1 MGCEQLV
8 QHAKVSKNRK
18 FIPHFRENLARP
30 LDKGGVGVV
39 YLPCNPQS
47 AASVREVINTANRL
61 IHRVTAEVINPFQQL
76 STLYRHVVD
85 TSPPPR
91 AHRRSGL
98 QPRRSIVPSVH
109 SRTATRFTAEP
120 QHCRPVSR
128 CTAHRSTVLFASLRR
143 FPAVPQHCRP
153 AFRCTASLLHRS
165 ISVFFPLYRGTA
177 LPLLRFISVQRH
189 CSTGL
194 PFAALPLRR
203 FAGFGPF
210 CSKTLSCSLFFLFRD
225 ASPPLSRD
233 VCLPGVGSGRLPG
246 GLGNGAPD
254 AAAALRSAPEI
265 PFHILARA
273 IPPPAVESRPL
284 RLSRTG
290 TQDGGAGRRRGK
302 RRRSGRGEEEDMK
315 GEERGKGA
323 VGTLTWRGGATLPG
337 RNSGEPRLGRTGPL
351 TGRASDEPGP

>member
-109 SRTATRFTAEP
+109 SRTATRFPAAPLTAAP
-120 QHCRPVSR
+120 
-128 CTAHRSTVLFASLRR
+128 FY
-143 FPAVPQHCRP
+143 FY
-153 AFRCTASLLHRS
+153 LHRS
-165 ISVFFPLYRGTA
+165 AVFPPCHSIAVLLFAVPLLCCTEASLSFSRFTAAPLYRC
-177 LPLLRFISVQRH
+177 SVSSLYSGIAPPVFPSRL
-189 CSTGL
+189 CR
-194 PFAALPLRR
+194 FAASPVSAPSARKPFPALCFSFSGMPL
-203 FAGFGPF
+203 
-210 CSKTLSCSLFFLFRD
+210 
-225 ASPPLSRD
+225 PPLSRD

-351 TGRASDEPGP
+351 TGRAPDGPGP

>member
-109 SRTATRFTAEP
+109 SRTATRFPAAPLTAAP
-120 QHCRPVSR
+120 
-128 CTAHRSTVLFASLRR
+128 FY
-143 FPAVPQHCRP
+143 
-153 AFRCTASLLHRS
+153 LHRS
-165 ISVFFPLYRGTA
+165 AVFPPCHSIAVLLFAVPLLCCTEASLSFSRFTAAPLYRC
-177 LPLLRFISVQRH
+177 SVSSLYSGIAPPVFPSRL
-189 CSTGL
+189 CR
-194 PFAALPLRR
+194 FAASPVSAPSARKPFPALCFSFSGMPLPPFPGMSVCPASAPAGYPEASATEPPTRR
-203 FAGFGPF
+203 QLSAPHPKSRSTSWLGRFHPRRSNRGP
-210 CSKTLSCSLFFLFRD
+210 CGSAAPER
-225 ASPPLSRD
+225 RMEGR
-233 VCLPGVGSGRLPG
+233 GVGGVR
-246 GLGNGAPD
+246 GAG
-254 AAAALRSAPEI
+254 
-265 PFHILARA
+265 
-273 IPPPAVESRPL
+273 AVEE
-284 RLSRTG
+284 
-290 TQDGGAGRRRGK
+290 RRR
-302 RRRSGRGEEEDMK
+302 
-315 GEERGKGA
+315 
-323 VGTLTWRGGATLPG
+323 T
-337 RNSGEPRLGRTGPL
+337 
-351 TGRASDEPGP
+351 

>member
-109 SRTATRFTAEP
+109 SRTATRFPAAPLTAAP
-120 QHCRPVSR
+120 
-128 CTAHRSTVLFASLRR
+128 FY
-143 FPAVPQHCRP
+143 
-153 AFRCTASLLHRS
+153 LHRS
-165 ISVFFPLYRGTA
+165 AVFPPCHSIAVLLFAVPLLCCTEASLSFSRFTAAPLYRC
-177 LPLLRFISVQRH
+177 SVSSLYSGIAPPVFPSRL
-189 CSTGL
+189 CR
-194 PFAALPLRR
+194 FAASPVSAPSARK
-203 FAGFGPF
+203 PF
-210 CSKTLSCSLFFLFRD
+210 PALCFFLFRD
-225 ASPPLSRD
+225 ASPPPFPGCLSARRRLRPATRRPRQRSPRRGGSSPLRTRNP
-233 VCLPGVGSGRLPG
+233 VPHLGSGDSTPG
-246 GLGNGAPD
+246 GRIAAP
-254 AAAALRSAPEI
+254 AAQPHRN
-265 PFHILARA
+265 
-273 IPPPAVESRPL
+273 
-284 RLSRTG
+284 
-290 TQDGGAGRRRGK
+290 AG
-302 RRRSGRGEEEDMK
+302 
-315 GEERGKGA
+315 
-323 VGTLTWRGGATLPG
+323 WRGGASEG
-337 RNSGEPRLGRTGPL
+337 
-351 TGRASDEPGP
+351 

>member
-109 SRTATRFTAEP
+109 SRTATRFPAAPLTAAPFYLHRSAVFPPCHSIAVLLFAVPLLCCTEASLSF
-120 QHCRPVSR
+120 SR
-128 CTAHRSTVLFASLRR
+128 FTAAPFHLCTAA
-143 FPAVPQHCRP
+143 
-153 AFRCTASLLHRS
+153 LLHRS
-165 ISVFFPLYRGTA
+165 SLRG
-177 LPLLRFISVQRH
+177 S
-189 CSTGL
+189 
-194 PFAALPLRR
+194 AASPLRR
-203 FAGFGPF
+203 FRPLLLENPF
-210 CSKTLSCSLFFLFRD
+210 LLFVFSFSGMPLPPPFPGCLSARRRLRP
-225 ASPPLSRD
+225 ATRRPRQRSPRRGGSSPLRTRNP
-233 VCLPGVGSGRLPG
+233 VPHLGSGDSTPG
-246 GLGNGAPD
+246 GRIAAP
-254 AAAALRSAPEI
+254 AAQPHRN
-265 PFHILARA
+265 
-273 IPPPAVESRPL
+273 
-284 RLSRTG
+284 
-290 TQDGGAGRRRGK
+290 AG
-302 RRRSGRGEEEDMK
+302 
-315 GEERGKGA
+315 
-323 VGTLTWRGGATLPG
+323 WRGGASEG
-337 RNSGEPRLGRTGPL
+337 
-351 TGRASDEPGP
+351 

>member
-109 SRTATRFTAEP
+109 SRTATRFPAAPLTAAP
-120 QHCRPVSR
+120 
-128 CTAHRSTVLFASLRR
+128 FY
-143 FPAVPQHCRP
+143 
-153 AFRCTASLLHRS
+153 LHRS
-165 ISVFFPLYRGTA
+165 AVFPPCHSIAVLLFAVPLLCCTEASLSFSRFTAAPLYRCSVSSLYSGIA
-177 LPLLRFISVQRH
+177 PPVFPSRLCRFAASPVSAPSARKPFPVLCFSFSGMPLPPFPGMSVCPASAPAGYPEASATEPPTRRQLSAPHPKSRSTSWLGRFHPRRSNRSP
-189 CSTGL
+189 CGL
-194 PFAALPLRR
+194 PHRN
-203 FAGFGPF
+203 AG
-210 CSKTLSCSLFFLFRD
+210 
-225 ASPPLSRD
+225 
-233 VCLPGVGSGRLPG
+233 
-246 GLGNGAPD
+246 
-254 AAAALRSAPEI
+254 
-265 PFHILARA
+265 
-273 IPPPAVESRPL
+273 
-284 RLSRTG
+284 
-290 TQDGGAGRRRGK
+290 
-302 RRRSGRGEEEDMK
+302 
-315 GEERGKGA
+315 
-323 VGTLTWRGGATLPG
+323 WRGGASEG
-337 RNSGEPRLGRTGPL
+337 
-351 TGRASDEPGP
+351 

>member
-85 TSPPPR
+85 TSPPP
-91 AHRRSGL
+91 SGAPPL
-98 QPRRSIVPSVH
+98 
-109 SRTATRFTAEP
+109 RFTAAP
-120 QHCRPVSR
+120 QHCSIGSQPHRYPVSR

-153 AFRCTASLLHRS
+153 VFRCTASLLHRS

-177 LPLLRFISVQRH
+177 LPLLRFISLQRH

-225 ASPPLSRD
+225 ASPPPFPGCLSARRRLRPATRRPRQRSPRRGGSSPLRTRNP
-233 VCLPGVGSGRLPG
+233 VPHLGSGDSTPG
-246 GLGNGAPD
+246 GRIAAP
-254 AAAALRSAPEI
+254 AAQPHRN
-265 PFHILARA
+265 
-273 IPPPAVESRPL
+273 
-284 RLSRTG
+284 
-290 TQDGGAGRRRGK
+290 AG
-302 RRRSGRGEEEDMK
+302 
-315 GEERGKGA
+315 
-323 VGTLTWRGGATLPG
+323 WRGGASEG
-337 RNSGEPRLGRTGPL
+337 
-351 TGRASDEPGP
+351 

>member
-39 YLPCNPQS
+39 YLPCNSQS

-61 IHRVTAEVINPFQQL
+61 IHRVTSEVINPFQQL

-85 TSPPPR
+85 TSPPP
-91 AHRRSGL
+91 SGAPPL
-98 QPRRSIVPSVH
+98 
-109 SRTATRFTAEP
+109 RFTAAP
-120 QHCRPVSR
+120 QHCSIGSQPHRYPVSR

-165 ISVFFPLYRGTA
+165 ISVFFPLYRGTVSSLYSGIA
-177 LPLLRFISVQRH
+177 PPVFPSRLCR
-189 CSTGL
+189 
-194 PFAALPLRR
+194 FAASPVSAPSARK
-203 FAGFGPF
+203 PF
-210 CSKTLSCSLFFLFRD
+210 PALCFFLFRD

-284 RLSRTG
+284 RLSCTG

-323 VGTLTWRGGATLPG
+323 VGTLTWRGGAALPG

-351 TGRASDEPGP
+351 TGRAPDGPGP

>member
-85 TSPPPR
+85 TSPPP
-91 AHRRSGL
+91 SGAPPL
-98 QPRRSIVPSVH
+98 
-109 SRTATRFTAEP
+109 RFTAAP
-120 QHCRPVSR
+120 QHCSIGSQPHRYPVSR

-194 PFAALPLRR
+194 PFAALPFRR

-225 ASPPLSRD
+225 ASPPPFPGCLSARRRLRPATRRPRQRSPRRGGSSPLRTRNP
-233 VCLPGVGSGRLPG
+233 VPHLGSGDSTPG
-246 GLGNGAPD
+246 GRIAAP
-254 AAAALRSAPEI
+254 AAQPHRN
-265 PFHILARA
+265 
-273 IPPPAVESRPL
+273 
-284 RLSRTG
+284 
-290 TQDGGAGRRRGK
+290 AG
-302 RRRSGRGEEEDMK
+302 
-315 GEERGKGA
+315 
-323 VGTLTWRGGATLPG
+323 WRGGASEG
-337 RNSGEPRLGRTGPL
+337 
-351 TGRASDEPGP
+351 

>member
-76 STLYRHVVD
+76 STLYRHVVG
-85 TSPPPR
+85 T
-91 AHRRSGL
+91 
-98 QPRRSIVPSVH
+98 PSLG
-109 SRTATRFTAEP
+109 RTAAPVYSRAAALFHRFTAEP

-165 ISVFFPLYRGTA
+165 ISAFFPLYRGTA

-203 FAGFGPF
+203 FRPLLLENPF
-210 CSKTLSCSLFFLFRD
+210 LLFVFPFPGCL
-225 ASPPLSRD
+225 SPPFPGCLSARRRLRPATWRPRQRSPRRGGSSPLRTRNP
-233 VCLPGVGSGRLPG
+233 VPHLGSGDSTPG
-246 GLGNGAPD
+246 GRIAAP
-254 AAAALRSAPEI
+254 AAQPHRN
-265 PFHILARA
+265 
-273 IPPPAVESRPL
+273 
-284 RLSRTG
+284 
-290 TQDGGAGRRRGK
+290 AG
-302 RRRSGRGEEEDMK
+302 
-315 GEERGKGA
+315 
-323 VGTLTWRGGATLPG
+323 WRGGASEG
-337 RNSGEPRLGRTGPL
+337 
-351 TGRASDEPGP
+351 

>member
-47 AASVREVINTANRL
+47 AASVREVINTANQL

-76 STLYRHVVD
+76 STLYRHVVG
-85 TSPPPR
+85 T
-91 AHRRSGL
+91 
-98 QPRRSIVPSVH
+98 PSLG
-109 SRTATRFTAEP
+109 RTAAPVYSRAAALFHRFTAEP

-165 ISVFFPLYRGTA
+165 ISAFFPLYRGTA

-210 CSKTLSCSLFFLFRD
+210 CSKTLFCSLFFPFPGCL
-225 ASPPLSRD
+225 SPPLSRD

-351 TGRASDEPGP
+351 TGRAPDEPGP

>member
-30 LDKGGVGVV
+30 LDKGGVEVV

-85 TSPPPR
+85 TSPPP
-91 AHRRSGL
+91 SGAPPL
-98 QPRRSIVPSVH
+98 
-109 SRTATRFTAEP
+109 RFTAAP
-120 QHCRPVSR
+120 QHCSIGSQPHRYPVSR
-128 CTAHRSTVLFASLRR
+128 CTAHRSTVLFASLRL

-225 ASPPLSRD
+225 ASPPPFPGCLSARRRLRPATRRPRQRSPRQRSPRRGGSSPLRTRNP
-233 VCLPGVGSGRLPG
+233 VPHLGSGDSTPG
-246 GLGNGAPD
+246 GRIAAP
-254 AAAALRSAPEI
+254 AAQPHRN
-265 PFHILARA
+265 
-273 IPPPAVESRPL
+273 
-284 RLSRTG
+284 
-290 TQDGGAGRRRGK
+290 AG
-302 RRRSGRGEEEDMK
+302 
-315 GEERGKGA
+315 
-323 VGTLTWRGGATLPG
+323 WRGGASEG
-337 RNSGEPRLGRTGPL
+337 
-351 TGRASDEPGP
+351 

>member
-85 TSPPPR
+85 TSPPP
-91 AHRRSGL
+91 SGAPPL
-98 QPRRSIVPSVH
+98 
-109 SRTATRFTAEP
+109 RFTAAP
-120 QHCRPVSR
+120 QHCSIGSQPHRYPVSR

-153 AFRCTASLLHRS
+153 VFRCTASLLHRS

-210 CSKTLSCSLFFLFRD
+210 CSKTLSCSLFFPFPGCL
-225 ASPPLSRD
+225 SPPFPGCLSARRRLRPATRRPRQRSPRRGGSSPLRTRNP
-233 VCLPGVGSGRLPG
+233 VPHLGSGDSTPG
-246 GLGNGAPD
+246 GRIAAP
-254 AAAALRSAPEI
+254 AAQPHRN
-265 PFHILARA
+265 
-273 IPPPAVESRPL
+273 
-284 RLSRTG
+284 
-290 TQDGGAGRRRGK
+290 AG
-302 RRRSGRGEEEDMK
+302 
-315 GEERGKGA
+315 
-323 VGTLTWRGGATLPG
+323 WRGGASEG
-337 RNSGEPRLGRTGPL
+337 
-351 TGRASDEPGP
+351 

>member
-85 TSPPPR
+85 TSPPL
-91 AHRRSGL
+91 G
-98 QPRRSIVPSVH
+98 
-109 SRTATRFTAEP
+109 RTAAPVYSRAAALFHRFTAAP
-120 QHCRPVSR
+120 LPG
-128 CTAHRSTVLFASLRR
+128 
-143 FPAVPQHCRP
+143 FP
-153 AFRCTASLLHRS
+153 LHRS
-165 ISVFFPLYRGTA
+165 PQHRFICIAPPFSRRATALPSCFSLYRFSVAPKHLCLFPA

-225 ASPPLSRD
+225 ASPPPFPGCLSARRRLRPATRRPRQRSPRRGGSSPLRTRNP
-233 VCLPGVGSGRLPG
+233 VPHLGSGDSTPG
-246 GLGNGAPD
+246 GRIAAP
-254 AAAALRSAPEI
+254 AAQPHRN
-265 PFHILARA
+265 
-273 IPPPAVESRPL
+273 
-284 RLSRTG
+284 
-290 TQDGGAGRRRGK
+290 AG
-302 RRRSGRGEEEDMK
+302 
-315 GEERGKGA
+315 
-323 VGTLTWRGGATLPG
+323 WRGGASEG
-337 RNSGEPRLGRTGPL
+337 
-351 TGRASDEPGP
+351 

>member
-85 TSPPPR
+85 TSPPP
-91 AHRRSGL
+91 SGAPPL
-98 QPRRSIVPSVH
+98 
-109 SRTATRFTAEP
+109 RFTAAP
-120 QHCRPVSR
+120 QHCSIGSQPHRYPVSR

-165 ISVFFPLYRGTA
+165 ISVFFPLYRC
-177 LPLLRFISVQRH
+177 SVSSLYSGIAPPVFPSRL
-189 CSTGL
+189 CR
-194 PFAALPLRR
+194 FAASPVSAPSARKPFPALCFSFSGMPLPPFPGMSVCPASAPAGYPEASATEPPTRR
-203 FAGFGPF
+203 QLSAPHPKSRSTSWLGRFHPRRSNRGP
-210 CSKTLSCSLFFLFRD
+210 CGSAAPER
-225 ASPPLSRD
+225 RMEGR
-233 VCLPGVGSGRLPG
+233 GVGGVR
-246 GLGNGAPD
+246 GAG
-254 AAAALRSAPEI
+254 
-265 PFHILARA
+265 
-273 IPPPAVESRPL
+273 AVEE
-284 RLSRTG
+284 
-290 TQDGGAGRRRGK
+290 RRR
-302 RRRSGRGEEEDMK
+302 
-315 GEERGKGA
+315 
-323 VGTLTWRGGATLPG
+323 T
-337 RNSGEPRLGRTGPL
+337 
-351 TGRASDEPGP
+351 

>member
-109 SRTATRFTAEP
+109 SRTATRFPAAPLTAAP
-120 QHCRPVSR
+120 
-128 CTAHRSTVLFASLRR
+128 FY
-143 FPAVPQHCRP
+143 
-153 AFRCTASLLHRS
+153 LHRS
-165 ISVFFPLYRGTA
+165 AVFPPCHSIAVLLFAVPLLCCTEASLPFSHVNAAPLSRCSVSPLYSGIAPPVFPSR
-177 LPLLRFISVQRH
+177 L
-189 CSTGL
+189 C
-194 PFAALPLRR
+194 R
-203 FAGFGPF
+203 FAVFGPF
-210 CSKTLSCSLFFLFRD
+210 CSKTLSCSLFFPFPGRL
-225 ASPPLSRD
+225 SPLSGRS
-233 VCLPGVGSGRLPG
+233 VRPASAPAGYPEASATEPPTRRQLPAPHPKSRSISWLGRFHPRRSNRGPCGSAAPERRMEGRGVGGVR
-246 GLGNGAPD
+246 GAG
-254 AAAALRSAPEI
+254 
-265 PFHILARA
+265 
-273 IPPPAVESRPL
+273 AVEER
-284 RLSRTG
+284 RT
-290 TQDGGAGRRRGK
+290 
-302 RRRSGRGEEEDMK
+302 
-315 GEERGKGA
+315 
-323 VGTLTWRGGATLPG
+323 
-337 RNSGEPRLGRTGPL
+337 
-351 TGRASDEPGP
+351 

>member
-47 AASVREVINTANRL
+47 AASVREVINTAKRL

-109 SRTATRFTAEP
+109 SRTATRFPAAPLTAAP
-120 QHCRPVSR
+120 
-128 CTAHRSTVLFASLRR
+128 FY
-143 FPAVPQHCRP
+143 
-153 AFRCTASLLHRS
+153 LHRS
-165 ISVFFPLYRGTA
+165 AVFPPCHSIAVLLFAVPLLCCTEASLSFSRFTAAPLYRC
-177 LPLLRFISVQRH
+177 SVSSLYSGIAPPVSPSRL
-189 CSTGL
+189 CR
-194 PFAALPLRR
+194 FAASPVSAPSARKPFPALCFSFSGMPLPPFPGCLSARRRLRPATRRPRQRSPRRGGSSPLRTR
-203 FAGFGPF
+203 NPVPY
-210 CSKTLSCSLFFLFRD
+210 L
-225 ASPPLSRD
+225 
-233 VCLPGVGSGRLPG
+233 GSGDSTPG
-246 GLGNGAPD
+246 GRIAVP
-254 AAAALRSAPEI
+254 AAC
-265 PFHILARA
+265 
-273 IPPPAVESRPL
+273 
-284 RLSRTG
+284 RTG

-302 RRRSGRGEEEDMK
+302 RSRRGRGEEEEMK
-315 GEERGKGA
+315 WRKVGK
-323 VGTLTWRGGATLPG
+323 VRWRP
-337 RNSGEPRLGRTGPL
+337 
-351 TGRASDEPGP
+351 

>member
-47 AASVREVINTANRL
+47 AASVREIINTANRL

-85 TSPPPR
+85 TSPPL
-91 AHRRSGL
+91 G
-98 QPRRSIVPSVH
+98 
-109 SRTATRFTAEP
+109 RTAAPVYSRAAALFHRFTAAP
-120 QHCRPVSR
+120 LPG
-128 CTAHRSTVLFASLRR
+128 
-143 FPAVPQHCRP
+143 FP
-153 AFRCTASLLHRS
+153 LHRS
-165 ISVFFPLYRGTA
+165 PQHRFICIAPPFSRRATALPSCFSLYRFSVAPKHLCLFPA

-225 ASPPLSRD
+225 ASPPPFPGMSVCPASAPAGYPEASATEPPTRRQLSAPHPKSRSTSWLGRFHPRRSNRGP
-233 VCLPGVGSGRLPG
+233 CGSAAPERRMEGRGVGGVR
-246 GLGNGAPD
+246 GAG
-254 AAAALRSAPEI
+254 
-265 PFHILARA
+265 
-273 IPPPAVESRPL
+273 AVEE
-284 RLSRTG
+284 
-290 TQDGGAGRRRGK
+290 RRR
-302 RRRSGRGEEEDMK
+302 
-315 GEERGKGA
+315 
-323 VGTLTWRGGATLPG
+323 T
-337 RNSGEPRLGRTGPL
+337 
-351 TGRASDEPGP
+351 

>member
-109 SRTATRFTAEP
+109 SRTATRFPAAPLTAAPFYLHRSAVFPPCHSIAVLLFAVPLLCCTEASLSF
-120 QHCRPVSR
+120 SR
-128 CTAHRSTVLFASLRR
+128 FTAAPFHLCTAA
-143 FPAVPQHCRP
+143 
-153 AFRCTASLLHRS
+153 LLHRS
-165 ISVFFPLYRGTA
+165 SLRG
-177 LPLLRFISVQRH
+177 S
-189 CSTGL
+189 
-194 PFAALPLRR
+194 AASPLRR
-203 FAGFGPF
+203 FRPLLLENPF
-210 CSKTLSCSLFFLFRD
+210 LLFVFPFPGCL
-225 ASPPLSRD
+225 SPPFPGMSVCPASAPAGYPEASATEPPTRRQLSAPHPKSRSTSWLGRFHPRRSNRGP
-233 VCLPGVGSGRLPG
+233 CGSAAPERRMEGRGVGGVR
-246 GLGNGAPD
+246 
-254 AAAALRSAPEI
+254 
-265 PFHILARA
+265 
-273 IPPPAVESRPL
+273 
-284 RLSRTG
+284 
-290 TQDGGAGRRRGK
+290 GAGAVKERRR
-302 RRRSGRGEEEDMK
+302 
-315 GEERGKGA
+315 
-323 VGTLTWRGGATLPG
+323 T
-337 RNSGEPRLGRTGPL
+337 
-351 TGRASDEPGP
+351 

>member
-30 LDKGGVGVV
+30 LDKGGVEVV

-225 ASPPLSRD
+225 ASPPPFPGMSVCPASAPAGYPEASATEPPTRRQLSAPHPKSRSTSWLGRFHPRRSNRGP
-233 VCLPGVGSGRLPG
+233 CGSAAPERRMEGRGVGGVR
-246 GLGNGAPD
+246 GAG
-254 AAAALRSAPEI
+254 
-265 PFHILARA
+265 
-273 IPPPAVESRPL
+273 AVEE
-284 RLSRTG
+284 
-290 TQDGGAGRRRGK
+290 RRR
-302 RRRSGRGEEEDMK
+302 
-315 GEERGKGA
+315 
-323 VGTLTWRGGATLPG
+323 T
-337 RNSGEPRLGRTGPL
+337 
-351 TGRASDEPGP
+351 

>member
-30 LDKGGVGVV
+30 LDKGGVEVV
-39 YLPCNPQS
+39 YLPCNSQS

-85 TSPPPR
+85 TSPPP
-91 AHRRSGL
+91 SGAPPL
-98 QPRRSIVPSVH
+98 
-109 SRTATRFTAEP
+109 RFTAAP
-120 QHCRPVSR
+120 QHCSIGSQPHRYPVSR

-203 FAGFGPF
+203 FRPLLLENPF
-210 CSKTLSCSLFFLFRD
+210 LLFVFPFPGCL
-225 ASPPLSRD
+225 SPPFPGCLSARRRLRPATRRPRQRSPRRGGSSPLRTRNP
-233 VCLPGVGSGRLPG
+233 VPHLGSGDSTPG
-246 GLGNGAPD
+246 GRIAAP
-254 AAAALRSAPEI
+254 AAQPHRN
-265 PFHILARA
+265 
-273 IPPPAVESRPL
+273 
-284 RLSRTG
+284 
-290 TQDGGAGRRRGK
+290 AG
-302 RRRSGRGEEEDMK
+302 
-315 GEERGKGA
+315 
-323 VGTLTWRGGATLPG
+323 WRGGASEG
-337 RNSGEPRLGRTGPL
+337 
-351 TGRASDEPGP
+351 

>member
-76 STLYRHVVD
+76 STLCRHFA
-85 TSPPPR
+85 PPSGAPPLR
-91 AHRRSGL
+91 FTAAPQHCSIGL
-98 QPRRSIVPSVH
+98 QLNRSIVARFPAAPLTAAPFYLHRSAVFPPCH
-109 SRTATRFTAEP
+109 SIAVLLFAVPLLCCTEASLSFSRFTAAP
-120 QHCRPVSR
+120 FHL
-128 CTAHRSTVLFASLRR
+128 CTAA
-143 FPAVPQHCRP
+143 
-153 AFRCTASLLHRS
+153 LLHRS
-165 ISVFFPLYRGTA
+165 SLRG
-177 LPLLRFISVQRH
+177 S
-189 CSTGL
+189 
-194 PFAALPLRR
+194 AASPLRR
-203 FAGFGPF
+203 FRPLLLENPF
-210 CSKTLSCSLFFLFRD
+210 LLFVFPFPGCL
-225 ASPPLSRD
+225 SPPSRD

-284 RLSRTG
+284 RLSRIG

-323 VGTLTWRGGATLPG
+323 VGTLTWRGGAALPG

-351 TGRASDEPGP
+351 TGRAPDEPGP

>member
-85 TSPPPR
+85 TSPPL
-91 AHRRSGL
+91 G
-98 QPRRSIVPSVH
+98 
-109 SRTATRFTAEP
+109 RTAATVYSRAAALFHRFTAEP

-210 CSKTLSCSLFFLFRD
+210 CSKTLSCSLFFPFPGCL
-225 ASPPLSRD
+225 SPPFPGCLSARRRLRPATRRPRQRSPRRGGSSPLRTRNP
-233 VCLPGVGSGRLPG
+233 VPHLGSGDSTPG
-246 GLGNGAPD
+246 GRIAAP
-254 AAAALRSAPEI
+254 AAQPHRN
-265 PFHILARA
+265 
-273 IPPPAVESRPL
+273 
-284 RLSRTG
+284 
-290 TQDGGAGRRRGK
+290 AG
-302 RRRSGRGEEEDMK
+302 
-315 GEERGKGA
+315 
-323 VGTLTWRGGATLPG
+323 WRGGASEG
-337 RNSGEPRLGRTGPL
+337 
-351 TGRASDEPGP
+351 

>member
-109 SRTATRFTAEP
+109 SRTATRFPAAPLTAAP
-120 QHCRPVSR
+120 
-128 CTAHRSTVLFASLRR
+128 FY
-143 FPAVPQHCRP
+143 
-153 AFRCTASLLHRS
+153 LHRS
-165 ISVFFPLYRGTA
+165 AVFPPCHSIAVLLFAVPLLCCTEASLSFSRFTAAPLYRC
-177 LPLLRFISVQRH
+177 SVSSLYSGIAPPVFPSRL
-189 CSTGL
+189 CR
-194 PFAALPLRR
+194 FAASPVSAPSARK
-203 FAGFGPF
+203 PF
-210 CSKTLSCSLFFLFRD
+210 PALCFFLFRD
-225 ASPPLSRD
+225 ASPPPFPGCLSARRRLRPATRRPRQRSPRRGGSSPLRTRNP
-233 VCLPGVGSGRLPG
+233 VPYLGSGDSTPG
-246 GLGNGAPD
+246 GRIAAP
-254 AAAALRSAPEI
+254 AAQPHRN
-265 PFHILARA
+265 
-273 IPPPAVESRPL
+273 
-284 RLSRTG
+284 
-290 TQDGGAGRRRGK
+290 AG
-302 RRRSGRGEEEDMK
+302 
-315 GEERGKGA
+315 
-323 VGTLTWRGGATLPG
+323 WRGGASEG
-337 RNSGEPRLGRTGPL
+337 
-351 TGRASDEPGP
+351 